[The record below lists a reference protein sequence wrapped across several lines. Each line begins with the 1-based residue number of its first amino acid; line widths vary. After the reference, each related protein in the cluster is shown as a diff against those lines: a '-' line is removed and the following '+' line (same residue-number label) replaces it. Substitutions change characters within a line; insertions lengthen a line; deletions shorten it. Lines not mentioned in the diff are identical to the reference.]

1 MTIWQTIREKPSI
14 LVWAIIFHALAFA
27 AIGGSFKS
35 SDPKIS
41 DVKQYKVIEAVA
53 ISESQIQAEIKKL
66 KKVDKRKKRDQKRL
80 QDKAKKATRDRKKEE
95 KKLRALKKKQKEQK
109 RINKKKRIQENK
121 RLAAFEKKRKR
132 QEKAAQDKLNTLEKK
147 RQKRKAKFEKEE
159 KQRQERKAKLEKE
172 EKQRQAIIADKKRAV
187 EQKRRAVYVQ
197 SEVSKYKGLIRGQI
211 TRSWVFPVSYQKGMR
226 CKVLVRLIPSGD
238 VISVRI
244 IQSSGNSAFDRSVE
258 MAVNRASPL
267 PVPKS
272 SSGLF
277 EHFREVEFVFD
288 PNA

>member
-1 MTIWQTIREKPSI
+1 MTIWQTIRENPKVLI
-14 LVWAIIFHALAFA
+14 WAIIVHVLAFA
-27 AIGGSFKS
+27 AIGISFKS

-41 DVKQYKVIEAVA
+41 EVKQQKVIEAVA
-53 ISESQIQAEIKKL
+53 INESKIEEEIKKL
-66 KKVDKRKKRDQKRL
+66 KKADKRKKRDQKRL
-80 QDKAKKATRDRKKEE
+80 QDKAKKAKRDRKKEE
-95 KKLRALKKKQKEQK
+95 KKLRTLRKKQKDQE

-121 RLAAFEKKRKR
+121 RLAAFEKKRKQQKQQEQDA
-132 QEKAAQDKLNTLEKK
+132 QEKLNKLEKQ
-147 RQKRKAKFEKEE
+147 REERKAQLEKEE
-159 KQRQERKAKLEKE
+159 KQRQEK
-172 EKQRQAIIADKKRAV
+172 IAEKKRAAA
-187 EQKRRAVYVQ
+187 QKKRAVYVQ
-197 SEVSKYKGLIRGQI
+197 SEVSKYKGLIRSQI
-211 TRSWVFPVSYQKGMR
+211 TRSWIFPASYQKGMR

-258 MAVNRASPL
+258 MAVNKASPL

-277 EHFREVEFVFD
+277 DHFREVEFVFD